1 MYELPAR
8 CLHVKLITTS
18 AYAKYGHYH
27 TNHNCC
33 MNKTIFELSSSS
45 KTLYAAIPAG
55 SFLRHA
61 VGVPSL
67 GEYNDIYGYDPL

>member
-1 MYELPAR
+1 
-8 CLHVKLITTS
+8 
-18 AYAKYGHYH
+18 
-27 TNHNCC
+27 
-33 MNKTIFELSSSS
+33 MNMTIFELSSSS

-61 VGVPSL
+61 VEMPSL